1 MKKVLILKKIRN
13 AKTKAKRALRKKRN
27 TIFWK
32 KMYLQIESPHNTNDF
47 LINFNSSPFW
57 NSDEDNEDE
66 IILHTPMK
74 FKCDTNSEIDTF
86 TYKEIDST
94 DEKTI
99 VLNCKNEQEKRTNP
113 SIFK

>member
-1 MKKVLILKKIRN
+1 M
-13 AKTKAKRALRKKRN
+13 
-27 TIFWK
+27 F
-32 KMYLQIESPHNTNDF
+32 LQIESPHNTNDF

-99 VLNCKNEQEKRTNP
+99 VLKCKNEQEKKTIQ
-113 SIFK
+113 SKFK